1 MDTNENTG
9 FQTPEGQ
16 EPTQKAPPS
25 PTPRASAPKMDGV
38 SAGGRPR
45 RPDTG
50 ALTLPEPS
58 PDRAN
63 WVLLVRAQA
72 RALSVRARA
81 QRQESL
87 AAKPA

>member
-16 EPTQKAPPS
+16 EPTQKAPSS

-45 RPDTG
+45 RPDAG
-50 ALTLPEPS
+50 E
-58 PDRAN
+58 
-63 WVLLVRAQA
+63 AQKKKA
-72 RALSVRARA
+72 VP
-81 QRQESL
+81 QQ
-87 AAKPA
+87 K